1 MASLSS
7 RHLRSS
13 LQVAPLTIQKADSTN
28 EPYNNNGSDAD
39 SALAS
44 TRSTKSEMTSSSEYL
59 AGNEVNNAPPI
70 FNNFLQ
76 AVYPFHPKYAMADS
90 AVTLPL
96 KEKDIV
102 LVHSV
107 HTNGWADGTLLK
119 DGTRG
124 WLPTNYCVPYNPEEM
139 RILLGALVSFWDLM
153 RSACIDDKQMFSDK
167 KFMKGIAGG
176 VVSLL
181 EQTGCLKKDSS
192 ILQRH
197 VELKQSRKMIS
208 DELKALVATATKLDK
223 KLKASHRLIRA
234 TEHQVNELVD
244 DMILRAF
251 RVVLKAAEFFDKIQN
266 DKSLRLTSSMIME
279 TVMEE
284 EDLMQT
290 TDPVAPAR
298 SSDAI
303 DARSR
308 SDSNGSAAG
317 PTPAES
323 SKALTN
329 GRLSPAYQ
337 PSTNAN
343 RSSHGNSLEIANRLS
358 SATICH
364 RVSLAG
370 PSPLSQAHNL
380 VSERLTKSQDTLV
393 SHLACLMGRLQLEF
407 ISRPHLAL
415 GVKQAITS
423 GGDFLLVMDIVSAR
437 NSLSIET
444 LAPLRAVMCD
454 RIQDLYQTAREVL
467 VHNMEEAIVPQEGH
481 RLHVA
486 AVACVKVSGT
496 CYDKTKWVI
505 GQIGDFEFEFE
516 NSNLDLGFDLSAFDA
531 VLDAKDTHAADSVS
545 IADSNLSE
553 ALTMS
558 TTTTATSTP
567 APRPANLEL
576 NKPLPDVPLVS
587 TPVAE
592 TSQEAAEE
600 TASAENTS
608 SVSSLRPSLPPL
620 PKLSTEIPP
629 AQDYSPTEGS
639 ASQDGEFASF
649 RTESMTA
656 SSSASA
662 TTYISRTSES
672 SMASQTSTRATTPD
686 LTHAPRNHPSVSE
699 LSLPDSTTLSE
710 ESDDAESK
718 LLEKTYAHELIFNKE
733 GQVTGGSLPAL
744 VERLT
749 THESTP
755 DAMFVSTFYL
765 TFRLFCAPLKLAEA
779 LIDRFNYV
787 GEAPHVAAPVRL
799 RTYNVFKG
807 WMESHWQEET
817 DAEVLPVIKDF
828 AESRLKEVLPS
839 AGKRLLEL
847 AEKVASSEGTLV
859 PRLVSSISKSSTS
872 GSQFIPTE
880 TPLPSSNLSRGQVHA
895 LANWKAGGVSPS
907 IMDFDT
913 LEIARQIT
921 IKQIGL
927 FCSITPEELLGS
939 KWTKNKGVG
948 APNVKAMSA
957 FTTGLSN
964 LVVDTILQFDEIKKR
979 AAVIKHWIKIGSQFL
994 ALNNYDGLMAVTCA
1008 LNDSSIK
1015 RLRMTWDTISSRRK
1029 ETLKS
1034 LQAIVEISQNH
1045 KALRARLADQVPPCL
1060 PYVGMFLTDLTFVDA
1075 GNPAKKTTDTGLTVI
1090 NFDKHMKTAKC
1101 IGELQRFQIPYRL
1114 TEVPDFQE
1122 WILSQ
1127 IERAREIEKTDKTP
1141 AQVLHYR
1148 QSLLLEPKE
1157 VQQHLKSQ
1165 MEAAPSSSNMFSWI
1179 RNNHST
1185 HGLATTAQ
1193 V

>member
-1 MASLSS
+1 
-7 RHLRSS
+7 
-13 LQVAPLTIQKADSTN
+13 
-28 EPYNNNGSDAD
+28 
-39 SALAS
+39 
-44 TRSTKSEMTSSSEYL
+44 
-59 AGNEVNNAPPI
+59 
-70 FNNFLQ
+70 
-76 AVYPFHPKYAMADS
+76 
-90 AVTLPL
+90 
-96 KEKDIV
+96 
-102 LVHSV
+102 
-107 HTNGWADGTLLK
+107 
-119 DGTRG
+119 
-124 WLPTNYCVPYNPEEM
+124 
-139 RILLGALVSFWDLM
+139 
-153 RSACIDDKQMFSDK
+153 
-167 KFMKGIAGG
+167 
-176 VVSLL
+176 
-181 EQTGCLKKDSS
+181 
-192 ILQRH
+192 
-197 VELKQSRKMIS
+197 MIS
-208 DELKALVATATKLDK
+208 SELKALAATATRLDK

-234 TEHQVNELVD
+234 TEQQVNELVD

-251 RVVLKAAEFFDKIQN
+251 LVVLKAAEFFDIIQN
-266 DKSLRLTSSMIME
+266 DKSLRLTSVMIME

-284 EDLMQT
+284 EDLTPT
-290 TDPVAPAR
+290 TDPMALAR

-308 SDSNGSAAG
+308 ADSNGSAAAR
-317 PTPAES
+317 TPSET

-329 GRLSPAYQ
+329 GSLSPAYQ
-337 PSTNAN
+337 PTSTNAN
-343 RSSHGNSLEIANRLS
+343 RLSQGNSLEIANRLS

-407 ISRPHLAL
+407 VSRPHLAL

-444 LAPLRAVMCD
+444 LAPLRAVMYD
-454 RIQDLYQTAREVL
+454 RIQDLYQTARDVL

-486 AVACVKVSGT
+486 AVGCVKVSGT

-516 NSNLDLGFDLSAFDA
+516 NSNLDLGFDLSAFDS
-531 VLDAKDTHAADSVS
+531 VLDAKDTQTSDSVS

-587 TPVAE
+587 TPVVE
-592 TSQEAAEE
+592 TSQEAIEVA
-600 TASAENTS
+600 ASVENTS
-608 SVSSLRPSLPPL
+608 SVSSLRSSLPPL

-639 ASQDGEFASF
+639 ASQDGEFPSF

-672 SMASQTSTRATTPD
+672 SMTSQTSTRATTPD
-686 LTHAPRNHPSVSE
+686 LTHAPRNRPSVSE
-699 LSLPDSTTLSE
+699 LSLSDSTTLSE

-765 TFRLFCAPLKLAEA
+765 TFRLFCTPLKLAEA

-787 GEAPHVAAPVRL
+787 GEAPHVTAPVRL

-817 DAEVLPVIKDF
+817 DSEALPVIKDF
-828 AESRLKEVLPS
+828 AETRLKEVLPS

-847 AEKVASSEGTLV
+847 AEKVTSSEGTLV

-872 GSQFIPTE
+872 GSQFIPAE
-880 TPLPSSNLSRGQVHA
+880 TPLPSPNLSRGQAHA
-895 LANWKAGGVSPS
+895 LATWKAGGVSPS
-907 IMDFDT
+907 IMDFDA
-913 LEIARQIT
+913 LELARQIT

-1045 KALRARLADQVPPCL
+1045 KALRARLAGQVPPCL

-1157 VQQHLKSQ
+1157 VQQHLKTQ
-1165 MEAAPSSSNMFSWI
+1165 MEAVPSSSNMFSWI

-1185 HGLATTAQ
+1185 HGLATSAQ

>member
-1 MASLSS
+1 MASQSS
-7 RHLRSS
+7 RPMRSS
-13 LQVAPLTIQKADSTN
+13 LQVAPLTIQKADSAS
-28 EPYNNNGSDAD
+28 EPYNNNGSNRG
-39 SALAS
+39 STRAS
-44 TRSTKSEMTSSSEYL
+44 TRSTQSEMTSQSDTFTDSHVS
-59 AGNEVNNAPPI
+59 NPPPI
-70 FNNFLQ
+70 FHNFLQ
-76 AVYPFHPKYAMADS
+76 AVYPFHPEYVMTDS

-119 DGTRG
+119 DGSRG

-153 RSACIDDKQMFSDK
+153 RCACIDSRELFNGN

-176 VVSLL
+176 VRYLL
-181 EQTGCLKKDSS
+181 EHTGCLQKDSS

-197 VELKQSRKMIS
+197 VELRESRRTFN
-208 DELKALVATATKLDK
+208 DELRALAQTGRRLDR
-223 KLKASHRLIRA
+223 KLKASHRVLRA
-234 TEHQVNELVD
+234 TEHQINELVD
-244 DMILRAF
+244 NLILRAF
-251 RVVLKAAEFFDKIQN
+251 KIALRAAEFFDMIQN
-266 DKSLRLTSSMIME
+266 DKSLRLTSVMIME

-284 EDLMQT
+284 EDLT
-290 TDPVAPAR
+290 PNSHSVVLAR

-308 SDSNGSAAG
+308 ADSNGSATG
-317 PTPAES
+317 PTSSET
-323 SKALTN
+323 SKAPTD

-337 PSTNAN
+337 PSTNTN
-343 RSSHGNSLEIANRLS
+343 RLSRGTSPEIANRLS

-370 PSPLSQAHNL
+370 SSPLSQAHKL
-380 VSERLTKSQDTLV
+380 VSERLTKSQDILV
-393 SHLACLMGRLQLEF
+393 SHLACLMGRLQLECV
-407 ISRPHLAL
+407 SRPQLAL
-415 GVKQAITS
+415 GVKQAITT
-423 GGDFLLVMDIVSAR
+423 GGDLLLVIDVVSAR

-444 LAPLRAVMCD
+444 LAPLRAVMYD
-454 RIQDLYQTAREVL
+454 RIENLYQTAREVL
-467 VHNMEEAIVPQEGH
+467 TQNMEDAIVPKEGR

-486 AVACVKVSGT
+486 AVGCVKLSGT

-516 NSNLDLGFDLSAFDA
+516 DNSLDLGFDFSAFDA
-531 VLDAKDTHAADSVS
+531 VLDAKDTRAADSVS
-545 IADSNLSE
+545 VADSSRSE

-558 TTTTATSTP
+558 TTVTTASTP
-567 APRPANLEL
+567 APRPASLEL
-576 NKPLPDVPLVS
+576 HKPLPDIPLVS
-587 TPVAE
+587 TPVVE
-592 TSQEAAEE
+592 TSQEAIED
-600 TASAENTS
+600 SVPIENTS
-608 SVSSLRPSLPPL
+608 SVSSPRPSLPSL

-629 AQDYSPTEGS
+629 AHDYSPTETS
-639 ASQDGEFASF
+639 AAQDGEFHSF
-649 RTESMTA
+649 RAESMTA

-672 SMASQTSTRATTPD
+672 SMVSQTSTRATTPD
-686 LTHAPRNHPSVSE
+686 LTHAPGNHHPSASNVS
-699 LSLPDSTTLSE
+699 LSDSTTLSE
-710 ESDDAESK
+710 DSDDAEFK

-765 TFRLFCAPLKLAEA
+765 TFRLFCTPLKFAEA

-787 GEAPHVAAPVRL
+787 GEAPHVAAPVKL
-799 RTYNVFKG
+799 RTYNVFKS

-817 DAEVLPVIKDF
+817 DAEALPVIKDF
-828 AESRLKEVLPS
+828 AESKLTELLPS
-839 AGKRLLEL
+839 AGKRLLDL
-847 AEKVASSEGTLV
+847 AEKVANSGGTLV
-859 PRLVSSISKSSTS
+859 PRLVASISKTGTS
-872 GSQFIPTE
+872 GSQFLSAE
-880 TPLPSSNLSRGQVHA
+880 TPLPSPNLSRGQVHA
-895 LANWKAGGVSPS
+895 LTNWKAGGVSPS
-907 IMDFDT
+907 IMDFDP

-927 FCSITPEELLGS
+927 FCSITPKELLGS

-948 APNVKAMSA
+948 APNVKAMST

-979 AAVIKHWIKIGSQFL
+979 AAIIKHWIKIGSQFL

-1034 LQAIVEISQNH
+1034 LQAIVEIGQNH

-1060 PYVGMFLTDLTFVDA
+1060 PYVGMFLTDLTFIDA
-1075 GNPAKKTTDTGLTVI
+1075 GNPAKKTTDTGLTVV

-1101 IGELQRFQIPYRL
+1101 IGELQRFQMPYRL

-1122 WILSQ
+1122 WIVSQ
-1127 IERAREIEKTDKTP
+1127 IERAREIEKTGRTP

-1157 VQQHLKSQ
+1157 QLQSPV
-1165 MEAAPSSSNMFSWI
+1165 EGPSSGSNMFSWI
-1179 RNNHST
+1179 RHNHST
-1185 HGLATTAQ
+1185 HGLPTSAQ

>member
-1 MASLSS
+1 
-7 RHLRSS
+7 
-13 LQVAPLTIQKADSTN
+13 
-28 EPYNNNGSDAD
+28 
-39 SALAS
+39 
-44 TRSTKSEMTSSSEYL
+44 
-59 AGNEVNNAPPI
+59 
-70 FNNFLQ
+70 
-76 AVYPFHPKYAMADS
+76 
-90 AVTLPL
+90 
-96 KEKDIV
+96 
-102 LVHSV
+102 
-107 HTNGWADGTLLK
+107 
-119 DGTRG
+119 
-124 WLPTNYCVPYNPEEM
+124 
-139 RILLGALVSFWDLM
+139 
-153 RSACIDDKQMFSDK
+153 
-167 KFMKGIAGG
+167 
-176 VVSLL
+176 
-181 EQTGCLKKDSS
+181 
-192 ILQRH
+192 
-197 VELKQSRKMIS
+197 
-208 DELKALVATATKLDK
+208 
-223 KLKASHRLIRA
+223 
-234 TEHQVNELVD
+234 
-244 DMILRAF
+244 MILRAF
-251 RVVLKAAEFFDKIQN
+251 RVVSRAAEFFDMVQH
-266 DKSLRLTSSMIME
+266 DKSERLTSAMIME

-284 EDLMQT
+284 EDMTPT
-290 TDPVAPAR
+290 TDPAVLAR
-298 SSDAI
+298 SCDAI

-308 SDSNGSAAG
+308 ADSNGSAAG
-317 PTPAES
+317 PTPSET
-323 SKALTN
+323 SKAPTN
-329 GRLSPAYQ
+329 GRLSPAYL

-343 RSSHGNSLEIANRLS
+343 RLSHGNSLEIANRLS

-380 VSERLTKSQDTLV
+380 VSERLTKIHDILLSD
-393 SHLACLMGRLQLEF
+393 LACLTGRLQLEF
-407 ISRPHLAL
+407 LSRPDLAL

-423 GGDFLLVMDIVSAR
+423 GGDLLLVMDVVSAR

-444 LAPLRAVMCD
+444 LAPLRAVMYD
-454 RIQDLYQTAREVL
+454 RIQDLYQTARDVL
-467 VHNMEEAIVPQEGH
+467 VHNMEGAIVPQEGR

-486 AVACVKVSGT
+486 AVGCVRLSGACHA
-496 CYDKTKWVI
+496 KTKWVI

-516 NSNLDLGFDLSAFDA
+516 NGSLDLGFNLSTFDA
-531 VLDAKDTHAADSVS
+531 VLEAKDNHAADSVS
-545 IADSNLSE
+545 IADSNMSE

-558 TTTTATSTP
+558 TTVTGASTP
-567 APRPANLEL
+567 APRPTNLEL

-587 TPVAE
+587 TPIVE
-592 TSQEAAEE
+592 TSPEAIEE
-600 TASAENTS
+600 SASAENIS
-608 SVSSLRPSLPPL
+608 LVSSLRASLPPL

-629 AQDYSPTEGS
+629 ALDYSPTEGS
-639 ASQDGEFASF
+639 ATQDGEFRCRA
-649 RTESMTA
+649 ESMTA

-672 SMASQTSTRATTPD
+672 SMVSQTSTRATTPD

-699 LSLPDSTTLSE
+699 LSLSDSATLSDD
-710 ESDDAESK
+710 SDDAESK

-765 TFRLFCAPLKLAEA
+765 TFRSFCTPLKLAEA

-799 RTYNVFKG
+799 RTYNAFKG
-807 WMESHWQEET
+807 WMESHWREDT
-817 DAEVLPVIKDF
+817 DTEALPVIKNF

-839 AGKRLLEL
+839 AGKRLLGL
-847 AEKVASSEGTLV
+847 AEKVANSDGTLV
-859 PRLVSSISKSSTS
+859 PRLVCSISKTSSS
-872 GSQFIPTE
+872 GSQFIPAE
-880 TPLPSSNLSRGQVHA
+880 TPLPSPNLSRGQVHA
-895 LANWKAGGVSPS
+895 LANWKAGGASPS
-907 IMDFDT
+907 IMDFDA

-948 APNVKAMSA
+948 APNVKAMST

-1029 ETLKS
+1029 ETLRS
-1034 LQAIVEISQNH
+1034 LQSIVEISQNH

-1075 GNPAKKTTDTGLTVI
+1075 GNPSKKTTDTGLTVI
-1090 NFDKHMKTAKC
+1090 NFDKHTKTAKC

-1141 AQVLHYR
+1141 AQLLHYR

-1157 VQQHLKSQ
+1157 VQQNLRAQ

-1185 HGLATTAQ
+1185 HGLPTSAQ

>member
-1 MASLSS
+1 
-7 RHLRSS
+7 
-13 LQVAPLTIQKADSTN
+13 
-28 EPYNNNGSDAD
+28 
-39 SALAS
+39 
-44 TRSTKSEMTSSSEYL
+44 
-59 AGNEVNNAPPI
+59 
-70 FNNFLQ
+70 
-76 AVYPFHPKYAMADS
+76 
-90 AVTLPL
+90 
-96 KEKDIV
+96 
-102 LVHSV
+102 
-107 HTNGWADGTLLK
+107 
-119 DGTRG
+119 
-124 WLPTNYCVPYNPEEM
+124 
-139 RILLGALVSFWDLM
+139 
-153 RSACIDDKQMFSDK
+153 
-167 KFMKGIAGG
+167 
-176 VVSLL
+176 
-181 EQTGCLKKDSS
+181 
-192 ILQRH
+192 
-197 VELKQSRKMIS
+197 
-208 DELKALVATATKLDK
+208 
-223 KLKASHRLIRA
+223 
-234 TEHQVNELVD
+234 
-244 DMILRAF
+244 MILRAF
-251 RVVLKAAEFFDKIQN
+251 RIVLSAAEFLDIFQK
-266 DKSLRLTSSMIME
+266 DKSLEFRLPMQLTSAMIME

-284 EDLMQT
+284 EEELT
-290 TDPVAPAR
+290 PTAGAAVLTR

-308 SDSNGSAAG
+308 ADSNGSAAG
-317 PTPAES
+317 PTPSET
-323 SKALTN
+323 SKAPTN
-329 GRLSPAYQ
+329 GRLSPQA
-337 PSTNAN
+337 STNAN
-343 RSSHGNSLEIANRLS
+343 RLSHGNSLEIANRLS
-358 SATICH
+358 SATISH
-364 RVSLAG
+364 RVSLVG
-370 PSPLSQAHNL
+370 PLSVSEAHKL
-380 VSERLTKSQDTLV
+380 VSARLSKTQDLLL
-393 SHLACLMGRLQLEF
+393 SDLACLTGRLQLEF
-407 ISRPHLAL
+407 LSRPLLAL

-423 GGDFLLVMDIVSAR
+423 GGDLLVVMDVVSAR
-437 NSLSIET
+437 NSIGTEA
-444 LAPLRAVMCD
+444 LAPLRADMYD
-454 RIQDLYQTAREVL
+454 RIQGLYQTAREVL
-467 VHNMEEAIVPQEGH
+467 VDNSEDAIVPQAGR
-481 RLHVA
+481 RLHIS
-486 AVACVKVSGT
+486 AVRCVRLSGACH
-496 CYDKTKWVI
+496 DKAKWVI

-531 VLDAKDTHAADSVS
+531 VLDAKDTHAADSAS
-545 IADSNLSE
+545 IAGSNTSE
-553 ALTMS
+553 ALTTS
-558 TTTTATSTP
+558 TNVTAVSTP
-567 APRPANLEL
+567 APRPTNLEL

-587 TPVAE
+587 TPVTE
-592 TSQEAAEE
+592 TSEEALKAS
-600 TASAENTS
+600 ASAENTA
-608 SVSSLRPSLPPL
+608 SVSSLRSSLPPL

-639 ASQDGEFASF
+639 ATQDGEFRSF
-649 RTESMTA
+649 RAESMTA

-672 SMASQTSTRATTPD
+672 SIVSQTSTRATTPD
-686 LTHAPRNHPSVSE
+686 LTHAPRSHPSVSE
-699 LSLPDSTTLSE
+699 LSLSDSATMSD
-710 ESDDAESK
+710 ESDEAESK

-755 DAMFVSTFYL
+755 DAMFVTAFYL
-765 TFRLFCAPLKLAEA
+765 TFRLFCTPLKLAEA

-807 WMESHWQEET
+807 WMESHWREET
-817 DAEVLPVIKDF
+817 DSEALPMIKDF

-839 AGKRLLEL
+839 AGKRLLDL
-847 AEKVASSEGTLV
+847 AEKVASSDGTLV
-859 PRLVSSISKSSTS
+859 PRLVCSISKTSSA
-872 GSQFIPTE
+872 GSQFIPAE
-880 TPLPSSNLSRGQVHA
+880 TPLPSPNLSRGQVHA
-895 LANWKAGGVSPS
+895 LANWKAGGVCPS
-907 IMDFDT
+907 IMDFDA
-913 LEIARQIT
+913 LEIARQVT

-979 AAVIKHWIKIGSQFL
+979 AAIIKHWIKIGSQFL

-1075 GNPAKKTTDTGLTVI
+1075 GNPSKKTTDTGLTVI

-1114 TEVPDFQE
+1114 TEVPDLQE

-1141 AQVLHYR
+1141 AQLLHYR

-1157 VQQHLKSQ
+1157 VQHQLRTQ
-1165 MEAAPSSSNMFSWI
+1165 MESTPSTSNMFSWI
-1179 RNNHST
+1179 RHNHST
-1185 HGLATTAQ
+1185 HGLSTSAQ

>member
-1 MASLSS
+1 MASQSS
-7 RHLRSS
+7 RPMRSS
-13 LQVAPLTIQKADSTN
+13 LQVAPLAIQKTDSTN
-28 EPYNNNGSDAD
+28 EPYNDNGSNAG
-39 SALAS
+39 STLAS
-44 TRSTKSEMTSSSEYL
+44 TRSTHSEMTSQSENHID
-59 AGNEVNNAPPI
+59 ASPI
-70 FNNFLQ
+70 FHNFLQ
-76 AVYPFHPKYAMADS
+76 AVYPFHPEYAMADS

-139 RILLGALVSFWDLM
+139 RILLGALVNFWDLM
-153 RSACIDDKQMFSDK
+153 RSACIDDREMFDGN
-167 KFMKGIAGG
+167 KFMKGIVGG
-176 VVSLL
+176 VRFLL
-181 EQTGCLKKDSS
+181 EHTGCLQKDSS
-192 ILQRH
+192 ILTRH
-197 VELKQSRKMIS
+197 IELKESRKLIN
-208 DELKALVATATKLDK
+208 DELRALAQTGRRLDRKLR
-223 KLKASHRLIRA
+223 ASHRLLRA
-234 TEHQVNELVD
+234 TEYQINQLVD
-244 DMILRAF
+244 DLILRAF
-251 RVVLKAAEFFDKIQN
+251 KIVRRAAEFFDMIQN
-266 DKSLRLTSSMIME
+266 DKSLRLTSVMIME

-284 EDLMQT
+284 EDLTPT
-290 TDPVAPAR
+290 TDPAVLAR

-308 SDSNGSAAG
+308 ADSNGSAAG
-317 PTPAES
+317 PTPS
-323 SKALTN
+323 DTSKAPTN

-343 RSSHGNSLEIANRLS
+343 RLSHGNSLEIANRLS

-370 PSPLSQAHNL
+370 PSPLSQAHKL
-380 VSERLTKSQDTLV
+380 VSERLTKSQDILV

-407 ISRPHLAL
+407 VSRPQLAL
-415 GVKQAITS
+415 GVKQAITT
-423 GGDFLLVMDIVSAR
+423 GGDFLLVIDVVSAR

-444 LAPLRAVMCD
+444 LAPLRAVMYD

-467 VHNMEEAIVPQEGH
+467 IHNMEDAIVLPKQGR

-486 AVACVKVSGT
+486 AVGCVKLSGT

-516 NSNLDLGFDLSAFDA
+516 DNSLDLGFDLSAFDA
-531 VLDAKDTHAADSVS
+531 VLDAKDTQAADSVS
-545 IADSNLSE
+545 IADSNMSE

-558 TTTTATSTP
+558 TTVTTASMTP

-587 TPVAE
+587 TPVVE
-592 TSQEAAEE
+592 TSQEAIEDS
-600 TASAENTS
+600 ASAENTS
-608 SVSSLRPSLPPL
+608 PVSSLRPSLPPL
-620 PKLSTEIPP
+620 SKLSTEIPP
-629 AQDYSPTEGS
+629 AHDYSPTSTEGS
-639 ASQDGEFASF
+639 ATQDGEFHSF
-649 RTESMTA
+649 RAESMTA

-672 SMASQTSTRATTPD
+672 SMVSQTSTRATTPD
-686 LTHAPRNHPSVSE
+686 LTHAPRDRFPSVSE
-699 LSLPDSTTLSE
+699 LSLSDSTTLSE
-710 ESDDAESK
+710 ESDDAESR

-755 DAMFVSTFYL
+755 DAMSVSTFYL
-765 TFRLFCAPLKLAEA
+765 TFRLFCTPLKLAEA

-799 RTYNVFKG
+799 RTYNVFKN

-817 DAEVLPVIKDF
+817 DTEALPVIKNF

-839 AGKRLLEL
+839 AGKRLLDL
-847 AEKVASSEGTLV
+847 AEKVANSDGTLV
-859 PRLVSSISKSSTS
+859 PRLVSSISKTSTS
-872 GSQFIPTE
+872 GSQFIPAE
-880 TPLPSSNLSRGQVHA
+880 TPLPSPNLSRGQVQA

-907 IMDFDT
+907 IMDFDA

-927 FCSITPEELLGS
+927 FCSITPTELLGS

-979 AAVIKHWIKIGSQFL
+979 ATAIKHWIKIGSQFL

-1015 RLRMTWDTISSRRK
+1015 RLRMTWDSISSRRK

-1122 WILSQ
+1122 WLLSQ

-1157 VQQHLKSQ
+1157 VQQHLRTQ
-1165 MEAAPSSSNMFSWI
+1165 MEVASSGSNMFSWI

-1185 HGLATTAQ
+1185 HGLPTSAQ

>member
-1 MASLSS
+1 MT
-7 RHLRSS
+7 LRY
-13 LQVAPLTIQKADSTN
+13 L
-28 EPYNNNGSDAD
+28 Y
-39 SALAS
+39 
-44 TRSTKSEMTSSSEYL
+44 SSSKL
-59 AGNEVNNAPPI
+59 TSWQDN
-70 FNNFLQ
+70 
-76 AVYPFHPKYAMADS
+76 
-90 AVTLPL
+90 
-96 KEKDIV
+96 
-102 LVHSV
+102 
-107 HTNGWADGTLLK
+107 
-119 DGTRG
+119 
-124 WLPTNYCVPYNPEEM
+124 
-139 RILLGALVSFWDLM
+139 
-153 RSACIDDKQMFSDK
+153 
-167 KFMKGIAGG
+167 
-176 VVSLL
+176 
-181 EQTGCLKKDSS
+181 TGCWQKDSL

-197 VELKQSRKMIS
+197 TGLRHGRKQIH
-208 DELKALVATATKLDK
+208 DELRALANTASRLDK
-223 KLKASHRLIRA
+223 KLKSSHRLIRA
-234 TEHQVNELVD
+234 TEQQVNQMVD

-251 RVVLKAAEFFDKIQN
+251 RIVLSAAEFLDIFQK
-266 DKSLRLTSSMIME
+266 DKSLEFRLPMQLTSAMIME

-284 EDLMQT
+284 EEELT
-290 TDPVAPAR
+290 PTAGAAVLTR

-308 SDSNGSAAG
+308 ADSNGSAAG
-317 PTPAES
+317 PTPSET
-323 SKALTN
+323 SKAPTN
-329 GRLSPAYQ
+329 GRLSPQA
-337 PSTNAN
+337 STNAN
-343 RSSHGNSLEIANRLS
+343 RLSHGNSLEIANRLS
-358 SATICH
+358 SATISH
-364 RVSLAG
+364 RVSLVG
-370 PSPLSQAHNL
+370 PLSVSEAHKL
-380 VSERLTKSQDTLV
+380 VSARLSKTQDLLL
-393 SHLACLMGRLQLEF
+393 SDLACLTGRLQLEF
-407 ISRPHLAL
+407 LSRPLLAL

-423 GGDFLLVMDIVSAR
+423 GGDLLVVMDVVSAR
-437 NSLSIET
+437 NSIGTEA
-444 LAPLRAVMCD
+444 LAPLRADMYD
-454 RIQDLYQTAREVL
+454 RIQGLYQTAREVL
-467 VHNMEEAIVPQEGH
+467 VDNSEDAIVPQAGR
-481 RLHVA
+481 RLHIS
-486 AVACVKVSGT
+486 AVRCVRLSGACH
-496 CYDKTKWVI
+496 DKAKWVI

-531 VLDAKDTHAADSVS
+531 VLDAKDTHAADSAS
-545 IADSNLSE
+545 IAGSNTSE
-553 ALTMS
+553 ALTTS
-558 TTTTATSTP
+558 TNVTAVSTP
-567 APRPANLEL
+567 APRPTNLEL

-587 TPVAE
+587 TPVTE
-592 TSQEAAEE
+592 TSEEALKAS
-600 TASAENTS
+600 ASAENTA
-608 SVSSLRPSLPPL
+608 SVSSLRSSLPPL

-639 ASQDGEFASF
+639 ATQDGEFRSF
-649 RTESMTA
+649 RAESMTA

-672 SMASQTSTRATTPD
+672 SIVSQTSTRATTPD
-686 LTHAPRNHPSVSE
+686 LTHAPRSHPSVSE
-699 LSLPDSTTLSE
+699 LSLSDSATMSD
-710 ESDDAESK
+710 ESDEAESK

-755 DAMFVSTFYL
+755 DAMFVTAFYL
-765 TFRLFCAPLKLAEA
+765 TFRLFCTPLKLAEA

-807 WMESHWQEET
+807 WMESHWREET
-817 DAEVLPVIKDF
+817 DSEALPMIKDF

-839 AGKRLLEL
+839 AGKRLLDL
-847 AEKVASSEGTLV
+847 AEKVASSDGTLV
-859 PRLVSSISKSSTS
+859 PRLVCSISKTSSA
-872 GSQFIPTE
+872 GSQFIPAE
-880 TPLPSSNLSRGQVHA
+880 TPLPSPNLSRGQVHA
-895 LANWKAGGVSPS
+895 LANWKAGGVCPS
-907 IMDFDT
+907 IMDFDA
-913 LEIARQIT
+913 LEIARQVT

-979 AAVIKHWIKIGSQFL
+979 AAIIKHWIKIGSQFL

-1075 GNPAKKTTDTGLTVI
+1075 GNPSKKTTDTGLTVI

-1114 TEVPDFQE
+1114 TEVPDLQE

-1141 AQVLHYR
+1141 AQLLHYR

-1157 VQQHLKSQ
+1157 VQHQLRTQ
-1165 MEAAPSSSNMFSWI
+1165 MESTPSTSNMFSWI
-1179 RNNHST
+1179 RHNHST
-1185 HGLATTAQ
+1185 HGLSTSAQ

>member
-1 MASLSS
+1 MASQSS
-7 RHLRSS
+7 RPMRSS
-13 LQVAPLTIQKADSTN
+13 LQVAPLAIQKTDSTN
-28 EPYNNNGSDAD
+28 EPYNNNGSDAG
-39 SALAS
+39 STLAS
-44 TRSTKSEMTSSSEYL
+44 SRSAQSEMTSLTE
-59 AGNEVNNAPPI
+59 NFIDNDVNNAPPI
-70 FNNFLQ
+70 FHNFLQ
-76 AVYPFHPKYAMADS
+76 ARYPFQPEYAMADS
-90 AVTLPL
+90 AVTMPL
-96 KEKDIV
+96 TEKDIV

-139 RILLGALVSFWDLM
+139 RILLGALVNFWDLM
-153 RSACIDDKQMFSDK
+153 RCACIDDREMFGDK
-167 KFMKGIAGG
+167 KFMKGLAGG
-176 VVSLL
+176 VIYLL
-181 EQTGCLKKDSS
+181 DNTGCLHKDSS

-197 VELKQSRKMIS
+197 TELKRSRKSIH
-208 DELKALVATATKLDK
+208 DELKALAHTASKLDK
-223 KLKASHRLIRA
+223 KLKSSHRLIRA
-234 TEHQVNELVD
+234 TEQQVNEMVD

-251 RVVLKAAEFFDKIQN
+251 RIVLKAAEFFDMIQN
-266 DKSLRLTSSMIME
+266 DKSLRLTSAMIME

-284 EDLMQT
+284 EDS
-290 TDPVAPAR
+290 DPVVVAR

-308 SDSNGSAAG
+308 ADSNGSAAG
-317 PTPAES
+317 PTPSET
-323 SKALTN
+323 SKAPTN

-343 RSSHGNSLEIANRLS
+343 RLSHGNSLEIANRLS

-380 VSERLTKSQDTLV
+380 ASERLTKSRDILI
-393 SHLACLMGRLQLEF
+393 SDLACMLGRLQLEF
-407 ISRPHLAL
+407 LSRPDLAL

-423 GGDFLLVMDIVSAR
+423 GGDLLLVMDVVSAR

-444 LAPLRAVMCD
+444 LAPLRAVMYD
-454 RIQDLYQTAREVL
+454 HIQDLYQTARDVL
-467 VHNMEEAIVPQEGH
+467 VDNTEDAIVPQAGR

-486 AVACVKVSGT
+486 AVGCVKLSGT
-496 CYDKTKWVI
+496 CHDKTKWVI

-516 NSNLDLGFDLSAFDA
+516 NGGLDLGFDLSAFDA
-531 VLDAKDTHAADSVS
+531 VLDVKDTHATDSVS
-545 IADSNLSE
+545 IADSNMSE

-558 TTTTATSTP
+558 TTVTAASTP
-567 APRPANLEL
+567 APRPTNLEL

-587 TPVAE
+587 TPVVE
-592 TSQEAAEE
+592 TSQEAIKDS
-600 TASAENTS
+600 ASAENIS
-608 SVSSLRPSLPPL
+608 SVSSLRASLPPL

-639 ASQDGEFASF
+639 ATQDGEFRSF
-649 RTESMTA
+649 RAESMTA

-672 SMASQTSTRATTPD
+672 SMVSQTSTRATTPD
-686 LTHAPRNHPSVSE
+686 LTHAPRNHHPSVSE
-699 LSLPDSTTLSE
+699 LSLSDSATLSD
-710 ESDDAESK
+710 ESDDAESR

-765 TFRLFCAPLKLAEA
+765 TFRLFCTPIKLAEA

-807 WMESHWQEET
+807 WMESNWREDT
-817 DAEVLPVIKDF
+817 DTEALPVIKNF
-828 AESRLKEVLPS
+828 AESRLSEVLPS
-839 AGKRLLEL
+839 AGKRLLDL
-847 AEKVASSEGTLV
+847 AEKVANSGGTLV
-859 PRLVSSISKSSTS
+859 PRLVCAIAKTSSS
-872 GSQFIPTE
+872 GSQFIPAE
-880 TPLPSSNLSRGQVHA
+880 TPLPSPNLSRGQVQA

-907 IMDFDT
+907 IMDFDA

-948 APNVKAMSA
+948 APNVKAMST

-964 LVVDTILQFDEIKKR
+964 LVVDSILRFDELKKR
-979 AAVIKHWIKIGSQFL
+979 ATVIKHWIKIGSQFL

-1008 LNDSSIK
+1008 LTDSSIK

-1034 LQAIVEISQNH
+1034 LQAIVEISQNY

-1075 GNPAKKTTDTGLTVI
+1075 GNPSKKTTDMGLTVI
-1090 NFDKHMKTAKC
+1090 NFDKHTKTAKC

-1127 IERAREIEKTDKTP
+1127 IEKAREIEKTDKTP
-1141 AQVLHYR
+1141 AQLLHYR

-1157 VQQHLKSQ
+1157 VQQNLRTQ

-1185 HGLATTAQ
+1185 QGLPTSAQ